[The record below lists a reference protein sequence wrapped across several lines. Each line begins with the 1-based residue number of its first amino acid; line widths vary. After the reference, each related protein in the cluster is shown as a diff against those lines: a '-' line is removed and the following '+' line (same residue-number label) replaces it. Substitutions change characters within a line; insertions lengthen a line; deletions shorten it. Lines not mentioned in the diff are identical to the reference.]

1 MNYLSSIDVSNNR
14 TRNDSTLDN
23 LHQLTDELKREK
35 KKKHTCTN
43 VAFLKPF
50 IHEVLPVDT

>member
-23 LHQLTDELKREK
+23 LHQLTDEPKREK
-35 KKKHTCTN
+35 KKSID
-43 VAFLKPF
+43 VQMSPF
-50 IHEVLPVDT
+50 